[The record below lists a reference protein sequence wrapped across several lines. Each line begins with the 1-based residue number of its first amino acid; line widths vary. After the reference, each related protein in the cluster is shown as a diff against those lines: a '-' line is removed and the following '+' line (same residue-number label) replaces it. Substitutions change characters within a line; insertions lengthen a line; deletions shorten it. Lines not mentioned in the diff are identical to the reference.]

1 MSLLKKTREQ
11 DYSIL
16 VTTQDQQRKR
26 HLLNVISIELV
37 ILGLLLIIT
46 NLCLLRDWLIIS
58 MLIVGIFI
66 LLGNLILIKRNFNLA
81 LSGHILNILVL
92 SIIIGGN
99 LMVGKTTMSYLGWFY
114 VSPIVAFATLGLAG
128 LVIYGLLAIGAM
140 FLFVFEFYIPIYSIS
155 QEYVF
160 FLDNTNH
167 LFIFA
172 LIFTVLYH
180 FLDQNSQ
187 YELLLKEQNY
197 LLIADKEKF
206 HYLSHHD
213 SLTNLPNRS
222 YFHAHLQALLENTD
236 TKKEAITLYFMDL
249 DKFKPIN
256 DKYGHEFGDQLLL
269 LTSKRLQSCFR
280 KNDFIARLG
289 GDEFTAIIVH
299 KPHDQI
305 AEALTLRIEQ
315 EFEQPFVIN
324 GQTIHCTIS
333 VGIAN
338 YPRNAK
344 NAEDLLKWADKA
356 MYDNKRKKYQTLK
369 QIS

>member
-1 MSLLKKTREQ
+1 
-11 DYSIL
+11 
-16 VTTQDQQRKR
+16 
-26 HLLNVISIELV
+26 
-37 ILGLLLIIT
+37 
-46 NLCLLRDWLIIS
+46 
-58 MLIVGIFI
+58 
-66 LLGNLILIKRNFNLA
+66 
-81 LSGHILNILVL
+81 
-92 SIIIGGN
+92 
-99 LMVGKTTMSYLGWFY
+99 MV
-114 VSPIVAFATLGLAG
+114 
-128 LVIYGLLAIGAM
+128 LAIGAM

-180 FLDQNSQ
+180 FLVQNSQ

-213 SLTNLPNRS
+213 SLTNLPNRP
-222 YFHAHLQALLENTD
+222 YFHAHLQTLLENTD

-256 DKYGHEFGDQLLL
+256 DEYGHEFGDQLLL

-369 QIS
+369 QTS

>member
-1 MSLLKKTREQ
+1 MSLLKKTKER

-26 HLLNVISIELV
+26 HLISTISIELI
-37 ILGLLLIIT
+37 ILGILLLIT
-46 NLCLLRDWLIIS
+46 NFYLLRVWLIIS
-58 MLIVGIFI
+58 MLITGILI
-66 LLGNLILIKRNFNLA
+66 LLGNLILIKKNYNLTFC
-81 LSGHILNILVL
+81 GHILNILVL

-99 LMVGKTTMSYLGWFY
+99 LIVGNNTMSYLGWFY
-114 VSPIVAFATLGLAG
+114 VSPIIAFATLGLNG
-128 LVIYGLLAIGAM
+128 LIIYGLLAICAM
-140 FLFVFEFYIPIYSIS
+140 ILFVFEFYIPIYSIS
-155 QEYVF
+155 QEYLF
-160 FLDNTNH
+160 LLDNTNH

-180 FLDQNSQ
+180 FLIQNSQ

-222 YFHAHLQALLENTD
+222 YFHAHLQTLLENTD

-256 DKYGHEFGDQLLL
+256 DEYGHEFGDHLLL

-305 AEALTLRIEQ
+305 AEALTLRVEQ
-315 EFEQPFVIN
+315 EFKQPFLIN
-324 GQTIHCTIS
+324 GQTVHCSIS
-333 VGIAN
+333 VGLAN
-338 YPRNAK
+338 YPHNAN
-344 NAEDLLKWADKA
+344 NAEDLLKCADKA
-356 MYDNKRKKYQTLK
+356 MYDNKKKKYQTLK
-369 QIS
+369 QTT

>member
-1 MSLLKKTREQ
+1 MSLPKKTKER

-16 VTTQDQQRKR
+16 VTTQDQQRKC
-26 HLLNVISIELV
+26 HLLSIISIELL
-37 ILGLLLIIT
+37 ILGFLLIIT
-46 NLCLLRDWLIIS
+46 HIYLLRAWLIVG
-58 MLIVGIFI
+58 MLIVGILI
-66 LLGNLILIKRNFNLA
+66 LLGNLILIKKNYNIA

-99 LMVGKTTMSYLGWFY
+99 LIVGKNTMSYLGWFY
-114 VSPIVAFATLGLAG
+114 VSPIIAFATLRLKGLI
-128 LVIYGLLAIGAM
+128 IYGLLAIGTM
-140 FLFVFEFYIPIYSIS
+140 IPFVFEFYTPIYSVS
-155 QEYVF
+155 PEYLF
-160 FLDNTNH
+160 FLDNANR

-172 LIFTVLYH
+172 IIFTVLYH
-180 FLDQNSQ
+180 FLVQSSQ
-187 YELLLKEQNY
+187 YESLLKEQNY

-236 TKKEAITLYFMDL
+236 TKKEAITLYFIDL

-256 DKYGHEFGDQLLL
+256 DEYGHEFGDHFLL

-299 KPHDQI
+299 KPNDQI
-305 AEALTLRIEQ
+305 ADALMFRIEQ
-315 EFEQPFVIN
+315 EFKQPFLIN
-324 GQTIHCTIS
+324 GQTVYCTIS

-338 YPRNAK
+338 YPHNAK

-356 MYDNKRKKYQTLK
+356 MYDNKKKKYQTLQ